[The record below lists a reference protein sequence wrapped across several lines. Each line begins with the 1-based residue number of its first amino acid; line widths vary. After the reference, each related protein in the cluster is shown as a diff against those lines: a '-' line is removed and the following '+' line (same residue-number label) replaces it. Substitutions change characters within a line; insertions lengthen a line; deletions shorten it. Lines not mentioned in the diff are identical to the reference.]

1 MNVTRID
8 LCENYALYLSIYY
21 VYINDVEKERKGK
34 KEKKREKKTK
44 LRKRKEKKKKERKT
58 KESIIYA
65 NNNEVMYAVPAE
77 CLFYAKIMLQVGIE
91 HFETV

>member
-1 MNVTRID
+1 MMLRK
-8 LCENYALYLSIYY
+8 
-21 VYINDVEKERKGK
+21 KERKK
-34 KEKKREKKTK
+34 RKKREKNEIKK
-44 LRKRKEKKKKERKT
+44 GERKNRKT

-77 CLFYAKIMLQVGIE
+77 CLFYAKIMLQIGIE

>member
-8 LCENYALYLSIYY
+8 LCENYALYISIYY

-34 KEKKREKKTK
+34 KEKKR
-44 LRKRKEKKKKERKT
+44 KKKNEIKKGERKNRKT

-77 CLFYAKIMLQVGIE
+77 CLFYAKIMLQIGIE

>member
-1 MNVTRID
+1 MNVTGID
-8 LCENYALYLSIYY
+8 SCENYALYISIYY
-21 VYINDVEKERKGK
+21 VYINNVEKERK
-34 KEKKREKKTK
+34 EKKRKKKK
-44 LRKRKEKKKKERKT
+44 LRKRKEKKKDKRT

-77 CLFYAKIMLQVGIE
+77 CLFYAKIMLQIDIE